1 MRSAEGLAARTQRLQ
16 RLFIAACCVATARAF
31 ECDGGTLL
39 VDERVND
46 DFCDCKDGT
55 DEAATGACNNQP
67 FVCPCKPHTPKVVF
81 ASRVNDGICDCCD
94 GADEYA
100 RPGTCSNTCVDDAKA
115 TLEVAQRAAVKRME
129 REASGKTA
137 RTERAKRLSEARAN
151 LETNARAVEIFRDA
165 VARAEAM
172 EAERRT
178 VRQARL
184 AANEVAT
191 ALQLGELSIELL
203 GVVIARLALAK
214 LVEGVD
220 ALHEALKAIQTI
232 GAEMVDVDSAD
243 MLMVAME
250 AKEDA
255 DAPAC
260 TYAHSACGREAEL
273 LALLPIAQLPTSDLI
288 ELVQTFSALTGQM
301 PLLPK
306 VVGALL
312 QGVGRQLDEQAAA
325 AALALLEPFVD
336 AEADAARAELKR
348 REEAIALCPL
358 PCMQVPT
365 TARPPSLPTG
375 EEGIANANQIIAELT
390 PIAALEE
397 EFGASQQWF
406 ALHSECFS
414 ASIGSF
420 KYSLCP
426 FGTFTQDGRS
436 LGRYAGWTKLETPP
450 QEQQEQQAVSATGGV
465 APVEPSA
472 SSATEPRRM
481 RFEQGEPCNGTPRR
495 ASVLFVC
502 GEDDKLEHVN
512 EPSTCVYEARFATP
526 SACDNVELRA
536 KHERLAA
543 AAEAAGLPYE
553 PSAVLRELLGL

>member
-232 GAEMVDVDSAD
+232 GAEMADVDSAD

-348 REEAIALCPL
+348 REEAIA
-358 PCMQVPT
+358 
-365 TARPPSLPTG
+365 
-375 EEGIANANQIIAELT
+375 NANQIIAELT

-436 LGRYAGWTKLETPP
+436 LGRYAGWTKLETPQQGQ
-450 QEQQEQQAVSATGGV
+450 QEQQAQQAVSATGGV

-526 SACDNVELRA
+526 SACDNVELRE

>member
-1 MRSAEGLAARTQRLQ
+1 MA
-16 RLFIAACCVATARAF
+16 
-31 ECDGGTLL
+31 
-39 VDERVND
+39 
-46 DFCDCKDGT
+46 
-55 DEAATGACNNQP
+55 
-67 FVCPCKPHTPKVVF
+67 
-81 ASRVNDGICDCCD
+81 
-94 GADEYA
+94 
-100 RPGTCSNTCVDDAKA
+100 
-115 TLEVAQRAAVKRME
+115 
-129 REASGKTA
+129 
-137 RTERAKRLSEARAN
+137 
-151 LETNARAVEIFRDA
+151 
-165 VARAEAM
+165 
-172 EAERRT
+172 
-178 VRQARL
+178 
-184 AANEVAT
+184 
-191 ALQLGELSIELL
+191 
-203 GVVIARLALAK
+203 
-214 LVEGVD
+214 
-220 ALHEALKAIQTI
+220 
-232 GAEMVDVDSAD
+232 DVDSAD

-348 REEAIALCPL
+348 REEAIA
-358 PCMQVPT
+358 
-365 TARPPSLPTG
+365 
-375 EEGIANANQIIAELT
+375 NANQIIAELT

-436 LGRYAGWTKLETPP
+436 LGRYAGWTKLEPP
-450 QEQQEQQAVSATGGV
+450 QQEQQEQQAVSATGGV

>member
-1 MRSAEGLAARTQRLQ
+1 MRSAGGLAARTPLVQRL
-16 RLFIAACCVATARAF
+16 LIAACCVATARAAF
-31 ECDGGTLL
+31 KCDDGSLL
-39 VDERVND
+39 LDERVND

-115 TLEVAQRAAVKRME
+115 TLEVAQRAVVKRME

-165 VARAEAM
+165 VARAESM

-232 GAEMVDVDSAD
+232 GAAMADVDSAD

-255 DAPAC
+255 NAPAC
-260 TYAHSACGREAEL
+260 TYAHGACGREAEL
-273 LALLPIAQLPTSDLI
+273 LAMLPLAQLPTSDLI
-288 ELVQTFSALTGQM
+288 QLVQTFSTLTGQM

-312 QGVGRQLDEQAAA
+312 RGVGRQLDEQAAA

-348 REEAIALCPL
+348 REE
-358 PCMQVPT
+358 
-365 TARPPSLPTG
+365 
-375 EEGIANANQIIAELT
+375 GIANANQIIAELK
-390 PIAALEE
+390 PIEALEV

-406 ALHSECFS
+406 ALHGECFS

-420 KYSLCP
+420 KYNLCP

-436 LGRYAGWTKLETPP
+436 LGRYAGWTKPEPP
-450 QEQQEQQAVSATGGV
+450 QPELQQEQQQEQQAVSATGGV
-465 APVEPSA
+465 APVVPSA
-472 SSATEPRRM
+472 SSATEVRRM

-495 ASVLFVC
+495 ASVLFIC
-502 GEDDKLEHVN
+502 GEDDKLEHVS

>member
-1 MRSAEGLAARTQRLQ
+1 MPNSGLARTQRYH
-16 RLFIAACCVATARAF
+16 RLFIAACCVATARAAF
-31 ECDGGTLL
+31 KCDDGTLFL
-39 VDERVND
+39 DERVND

-115 TLEVAQRAAVKRME
+115 TLEVAQRAVVKRME

-165 VARAEAM
+165 VARAESM

-232 GAEMVDVDSAD
+232 GAAMADVDSAD

-255 DAPAC
+255 NAPAC
-260 TYAHSACGREAEL
+260 TYAHGACGREAEL
-273 LALLPIAQLPTSDLI
+273 LAMLPLAQLPTSDLI
-288 ELVQTFSALTGQM
+288 QLVQTFSTLTGQM

-312 QGVGRQLDEQAAA
+312 RGVGRQLDEQAAA

-348 REEAIALCPL
+348 REE
-358 PCMQVPT
+358 
-365 TARPPSLPTG
+365 
-375 EEGIANANQIIAELT
+375 GIANANQIIAELK
-390 PIAALEE
+390 PIEALEV

-406 ALHSECFS
+406 ALHGECFS

-420 KYSLCP
+420 KYNLCP
-426 FGTFTQDGRS
+426 FGAFTQDGRS
-436 LGRYAGWTKLETPP
+436 LGRYAGWTKPEPP
-450 QEQQEQQAVSATGGV
+450 QPELQQEQQQEQQAVSATGGV

-472 SSATEPRRM
+472 SSATEVRRM

-502 GEDDKLEHVN
+502 GEVDKLEHVS

-543 AAEAAGLPYE
+543 AAEAAGLPYA

>member
-55 DEAATGACNNQP
+55 DEAATGACNNQH

-348 REEAIALCPL
+348 REEAIA
-358 PCMQVPT
+358 
-365 TARPPSLPTG
+365 
-375 EEGIANANQIIAELT
+375 NANQIIAELS

-436 LGRYAGWTKLETPP
+436 LGRYAGWTKLETPQQGQ
-450 QEQQEQQAVSATGGV
+450 QEQQAQQAVSATGGV

>member
-1 MRSAEGLAARTQRLQ
+1 MPKSGLARTQ
-16 RLFIAACCVATARAF
+16 RLFIAACCVATARAAF
-31 ECDGGTLL
+31 KCDDGSLL
-39 VDERVND
+39 LDERVND

-115 TLEVAQRAAVKRME
+115 TLEVAQRAVVKRME

-165 VARAEAM
+165 VARAESM

-232 GAEMVDVDSAD
+232 GAAMADVDSAD

-255 DAPAC
+255 NAPAC
-260 TYAHSACGREAEL
+260 TYAHGACGREAEL
-273 LALLPIAQLPTSDLI
+273 LAMLPLAQLPTSDLI
-288 ELVQTFSALTGQM
+288 QLVQTFSTLTGQM

-312 QGVGRQLDEQAAA
+312 RGVGRQLDEQAAA

-348 REEAIALCPL
+348 REE
-358 PCMQVPT
+358 
-365 TARPPSLPTG
+365 
-375 EEGIANANQIIAELT
+375 GIANANQIIAELK
-390 PIAALEE
+390 PIEALEV

-406 ALHSECFS
+406 ALHGECFS

-420 KYSLCP
+420 KYNLCP

-436 LGRYAGWTKLETPP
+436 LGRYAGWTKPEPP
-450 QEQQEQQAVSATGGV
+450 QPELQQEQQQEQQAVSATGGV
-465 APVEPSA
+465 APVVPSA
-472 SSATEPRRM
+472 SSATEVRRM

-495 ASVLFVC
+495 ASVLFIC
-502 GEDDKLEHVN
+502 GEDDKLEHVS

>member
-232 GAEMVDVDSAD
+232 GDEMADVDSAD

-250 AKEDA
+250 AKEAA

-348 REEAIALCPL
+348 REEAIA
-358 PCMQVPT
+358 
-365 TARPPSLPTG
+365 
-375 EEGIANANQIIAELT
+375 NANQIIAELT

-436 LGRYAGWTKLETPP
+436 LGRYAGWTKLETPQQGQ
-450 QEQQEQQAVSATGGV
+450 QEQQAQQAVSATGGV